1 MKKILSTILIIIG
14 IFSVF
19 VVSYKFLFSRA
30 GTTMYSGAPALYK
43 PMDNAVPG
51 SVAMSAEQSSPIQ
64 SEQVMRRMIIRNA
77 RLSLQVNDIP
87 KTMEDITQIADHSG
101 GYVVNSELNQN
112 VSYGRGQYAKIS
124 IRIPANGLNNVL
136 KSLKSLAIKVEQET
150 VTGEDITQQY
160 VNLESELNN
169 LKTTKAQLAKI
180 MQGATKTEDVLM
192 VFQKL
197 SETQRKIDITE
208 GRIKYYKESVAYSL
222 ITIDLSLNPEI
233 QITQDSKWQIAEVIT
248 ESYKELINTLR
259 QFTYGA
265 IQFFIYFLPMMLLWA
280 IVTLI
285 LFLIGRALYKKFK

>member
-1 MKKILSTILIIIG
+1 MIKMVLR
-14 IFSVF
+14 IFF
-19 VVSYKFLFSRA
+19 
-30 GTTMYSGAPALYK
+30 
-43 PMDNAVPG
+43 
-51 SVAMSAEQSSPIQ
+51 
-64 SEQVMRRMIIRNA
+64 MIMHLVGMI
-77 RLSLQVNDIP
+77 
-87 KTMEDITQIADHSG
+87 
-101 GYVVNSELNQN
+101 
-112 VSYGRGQYAKIS
+112 
-124 IRIPANGLNNVL
+124 
-136 KSLKSLAIKVEQET
+136 LKSLAIKVEQET